1 MLVAFGSI
9 IMEKAGR
16 YHVAIKRLHYI
27 IYKPPKNKQMKK
39 GFVLLLLMVCTA
51 CLCAQ
56 SNPVFTV
63 KANQTKGTIQ
73 PTMWGIFFEDINLAA
88 DGGVYAELVKN
99 RSFEF
104 ASPMMGWREIKEV
117 GGNGSVLVMNREG
130 TNRNN
135 PRFIRATVTSD
146 RGRFGLSNEGFRGM
160 GIKAN
165 HQYEFSVL
173 AKPTKGSQV
182 AIKVTLVN
190 AKGEPIGSYS
200 FTPTSEDWTK
210 YNGTITATET
220 DPKCSFNTWFAGKGS
235 IDIDMISLFPKDT
248 WKNRPGGMRVDLV
261 QLLADLKPGFL
272 RFPGGCIVEGRE
284 LATRYQWKNTVGDV
298 DQRKVI
304 VNRWNTEFRH
314 RPTPDYYQSFGLGFF
329 EYFQL
334 AEDIG
339 AEPLPILNCGM
350 ACQFNTAEVVPTNQL
365 DPYIQDALDLIEFAN
380 GSTATKWGKLRAGMG
395 HPLPFNLKMLGMGNE
410 QWGPQYIERYVVFS
424 KAIKAKYPNM
434 KLVNSVGPDPE
445 GERFD
450 FLNDTL
456 RKMKAD
462 FLDEHYYRSP
472 EWFTQNARRYD
483 NYDRQGPK
491 IFAGEYAAQSVQTVS
506 PDNKNNWK
514 CALSEAA
521 FMTGLERNADV
532 VNMAS
537 YAPLFAHVEG
547 WQWTPN
553 LIWFDNLNSYGTPDY
568 YVQKL
573 FSNNKGTNII
583 PFTQNNEVI
592 AGQDSIYAS
601 AVVDRRTNEI
611 VLKIVN
617 TDDREQK
624 REIVFEGASS
634 LAGTA
639 MLTVLKAGALD
650 DMNSLTDPVK
660 IKPTDQQIPL
670 AGKTVSMTLAPYSV
684 NVVRVKM

>member
-1 MLVAFGSI
+1 
-9 IMEKAGR
+9 
-16 YHVAIKRLHYI
+16 
-27 IYKPPKNKQMKK
+27 MKK
-39 GFVLLLLMVCTA
+39 SFVLLLLICFSGH
-51 CLCAQ
+51 LWSQ

-63 KANQTKGTIQ
+63 KANEIKGAIQ

-104 ASPMMGWREIKEV
+104 ASPLMGWRELKKE
-117 GGNGSVLVMNREG
+117 GGNGSTLVINRES
-130 TNRNN
+130 TNQHN
-135 PRFIRATVTSD
+135 PRFIRVTSTSG
-146 RGRFGLSNEGFRGM
+146 RGSFGLSNEGFRGM
-160 GIKAN
+160 GINAN
-165 HQYEFSVL
+165 HEYEFSVL
-173 AKPTKGSQV
+173 AKLPKGS
-182 AIKVTLVN
+182 KVSMNVELVN
-190 AKGEPIGSYS
+190 SKGEQIGSCS
-200 FTPTSEDWTK
+200 VTPTDEEWKK
-210 YNGTITATET
+210 YKGSITATET
-220 DPKCSFNTWFAGKGS
+220 DPKGKLNIWITGKGS
-235 IDIDMISLFPKDT
+235 IDMDMISLFPKDT
-248 WKNRPGGMRVDLV
+248 WKNRPGGMRADLV

-284 LATRYQWKNTVGDV
+284 LATRYQWKNTIGDV
-298 DQRKVI
+298 DQRRVI

-329 EYFQL
+329 EYFRL

-350 ACQFNTAEVVPTNQL
+350 ACQFNTAEVVPADQL
-365 DPYIQDALDLIEFAN
+365 DPYIQDALDLVEFAN
-380 GSTATKWGKLRAGMG
+380 GATTTKWGKLRARMG
-395 HPLPFNLKMLGMGNE
+395 HPAPFNLKMLGVGNE
-410 QWGPQYIERYVVFS
+410 QWGPQYIERYIVFS
-424 KAIKAKYPNM
+424 KAIKAKYPNI

-445 GERFD
+445 GDRFN

-483 NYDRQGPK
+483 NYDRKGPK

-521 FMTGLERNADV
+521 FMTGVERNADV

-583 PFTQNNEVI
+583 AMTQNNQVI
-592 AGQDSIYAS
+592 AGQDSLYAS
-601 AVVDRRTNEI
+601 VVLDKRSNEI

-617 TDDREQK
+617 TDDREQE
-624 REIVFEGASS
+624 RNVVIEGASS
-634 LAGTA
+634 LANTA
-639 MLTVLKAGALD
+639 MVTVLKAGTLD
-650 DMNSLTDPVK
+650 DMNSLTEPVK
-660 IKPTDQQIPL
+660 IKPVDREISVR
-670 AGKTVSMTLAPYSV
+670 GKTISLTLAPYSV

>member
-1 MLVAFGSI
+1 M
-9 IMEKAGR
+9 
-16 YHVAIKRLHYI
+16 
-27 IYKPPKNKQMKK
+27 PPNDKQMKK
-39 GFVLLLLMVCTA
+39 GFVLLLLISFS
-51 CLCAQ
+51 LGLRSQ

-63 KANQTKGTIQ
+63 KPNEIKGTIQ

-104 ASPMMGWREIKEV
+104 ASPLMGWRELGK
-117 GGNGSVLVMNREG
+117 NGSAGNILVMNREG
-130 TNRNN
+130 SNQNN
-135 PRFIRATVTSD
+135 PRFIRATCTSNQ
-146 RGRFGLSNEGFRGM
+146 RSFGISNEGFRGM

-173 AKPTKGSQV
+173 AKSAKGTKV
-182 AIKVTLVN
+182 AISVELVN
-190 AKGEPIGSYS
+190 SKGEPIGSYS
-200 FTPTSEDWTK
+200 FTPTVDDWKK
-210 YNGTITATET
+210 YTGVITTTET
-220 DPKCSFNTWFAGKGS
+220 DPKCSLSIWFTGKGS
-235 IDIDMISLFPKDT
+235 IDMDMISLFPKDT
-248 WKNRPGGMRVDLV
+248 WKNRPGGMRSDLV

-284 LATRYQWKNTVGDV
+284 LATRYQWKTTVGDV

-350 ACQFNTAEVVPTNQL
+350 ACQFNTAEVVPTSQL
-365 DPYIQDALDLIEFAN
+365 DPYIQDALDLIQFAN
-380 GSTATKWGKLRAGMG
+380 GGTSTKWGQLRARMG
-395 HPLPFNLKMLGMGNE
+395 HPAPFNLKMLGVGNE
-410 QWGPQYIERYVVFS
+410 QWGPQYIERYIVFS
-424 KAIKAKYPNM
+424 RAIKAKYPNI

-445 GERFD
+445 GERFN

-472 EWFTQNARRYD
+472 EWFTQNAMRYD
-483 NYDRQGPK
+483 NYDRKGPK

-537 YAPLFAHVEG
+537 YAPLFAHEEG

-583 PFTQNNEVI
+583 SITQNNDI
-592 AGQDSIYAS
+592 ITGKDSIYAS
-601 AVVDRRTNEI
+601 AVLDKRTNEI

-624 REIVFEGASS
+624 REIVFDGVSH
-634 LAGTA
+634 LADTA
-639 MLTVLKAGALD
+639 TLTVLKADALD
-650 DMNSLTDPVK
+650 DMNSLTEPVK
-660 IKPTDQQIPL
+660 IKPGDKQIPVT
-670 AGKTVSMTLAPYSV
+670 GKTVSLSLAPYSV
-684 NVVRVKM
+684 NVVRIKM